1 MSGHIGTCGYDTN
14 AMDVCWSNAQPVPA
28 RTSRSRESSFD
39 TKTRDLKLTSLTGL
53 ASVNIET
60 SLVVHLSGSL
70 HSLFDDVCDKTLPIY
85 FGPLLGRLYLEG
97 L

>member
-1 MSGHIGTCGYDTN
+1 MSGQIGTCGYETN
-14 AMDVCWSNAQPVPA
+14 ATDVQ
-28 RTSRSRESSFD
+28 
-39 TKTRDLKLTSLTGL
+39 LTALAEL

-60 SLVVHLSGSL
+60 SLVAHLSGSL